1 MRVPMSRIANRQ
13 PVLKPQDFY
22 LLLAL
27 AACRDQGTTYPELAA
42 FAGLSMSEVHGA
54 LKRAEAARLL
64 YFEAKRPRILL
75 PAFKEFLFH
84 GAKYAFPAARGSM
97 VAGVPTAHAAAPLN
111 AHIAPSADPVPVWPA
126 IEGTVRGVALLPL
139 YPTAPAAA
147 LRSPALYES
156 LALFDALRAGNARE
170 RALAQDM
177 FKARL

>member
-1 MRVPMSRIANRQ
+1 MAKLPNRQ

-27 AACRDQGTTYPELAA
+27 AALGDQAKTYPELAE
-42 FAGLSMSEVHGA
+42 FSGLSMSEVHGA

-64 YFEAKRPRILL
+64 FFDAKRPRILL

-84 GAKYAFPAARGSM
+84 GAKYVFPAVRGSM

-111 AHIAPSADPVPVWPA
+111 KHIAPSSDPAPVWPA
-126 IEGTVRGVALLPL
+126 FEGTVRGVALIPL
-139 YPTAPAAA
+139 YPSAPAAA
-147 LRSPALYES
+147 LRSQALHEN

-170 RALAQDM
+170 RALAQDL
-177 FKARL
+177 FEKRL